1 MPQYGQ
7 EFKGQ
12 LGMAKIV
19 IAGHLCLDVIPEI
32 REGISD
38 IGALLVP
45 GTLTEVGASV
55 VATGGTVSNTG
66 QSLHRLGEEV
76 VLVAKVGNDEF
87 GGTVRHLLQQ
97 AGEGLDEGL
106 IVDPASHTSYT
117 VVLSP
122 AGVDRAF
129 LHSPGA
135 NHSFYSDD
143 IDDAVL
149 EGARLFHFGYPPL
162 MRSIYENNGAELK
175 KIFDRMKGWGMLT
188 SLDMVCVDP
197 ASEAGQ
203 VHWPAYLENVLPS
216 TDIFLP
222 SLDEILF
229 MVDRKKYDELV
240 AKYGENIVQGVDAD
254 LVKKTAAKLIDLGVP
269 VVVIKL
275 GVHGLY
281 MQTAGSVPGQDTS
294 WSNVSRFEAT
304 FCTDVVGTTGA
315 GDSTIAG
322 FLASYLRGI
331 SPEEALAAAVG
342 TGSFC
347 TEALDAVSGIPHWN
361 ELQARINAGWK
372 RLPGKFTGPDMS
384 GTHQPRIEP
393 VETVEA

>member
-1 MPQYGQ
+1 
-7 EFKGQ
+7 
-12 LGMAKIV
+12 MAKIV

-32 REGISD
+32 PEGISD
-38 IGALLVP
+38 LGALLVP
-45 GTLTEVGASV
+45 GTLTEVGRCV

-66 QSLHRLGEEV
+66 LSLHRLGEEV
-76 VLVAKVGNDEF
+76 ALVAKVGNDEF

-97 AGEGLDEGL
+97 SGEGLDEGL
-106 IVDPASHTSYT
+106 IMDSTTHTSYT
-117 VVLSP
+117 VVINP
-122 AGVDRAF
+122 PGVDRAF

-135 NHSFYSDD
+135 NHCFYSDD

-175 KIFDRMKGWGMLT
+175 KVFDRMQGRGMLT

-203 VHWPAYLENVLPS
+203 VDWLAYLENILPS

-222 SLDEILF
+222 SIDEILY
-229 MVDRKKYDELV
+229 MVDRAKYDQLV
-240 AKYGENIVQGVDAD
+240 AEYGEDLVQGVDAE
-254 LVKKTAAKLIDLGVP
+254 LVKKTAAKLIDLGAS

-281 MQTAGSVPGQDTS
+281 MQTADSVPDQDAS

-322 FLASYLRGI
+322 FLASYLRGL
-331 SPEEALAAAVG
+331 SPEDALVAALGV
-342 TGSFC
+342 GSFC
-347 TEALDAVSGIPHWN
+347 TEALDAVSGIPHWS

-372 RLPGKFTGPDMS
+372 RLHGKFTRPAASEED
-384 GTHQPRIEP
+384 EP
-393 VETVEA
+393 QVKTAEVVDV

>member
-1 MPQYGQ
+1 
-7 EFKGQ
+7 
-12 LGMAKIV
+12 MAKIV
-19 IAGHLCLDVIPEI
+19 IAGHLCLDLIPEI
-32 REGISD
+32 PEGFSSL
-38 IGALLVP
+38 GAVLVP
-45 GTLTEVGASV
+45 GTLTEVGRSV

-76 VLVAKVGNDEF
+76 ALVAKVGNDEF

-106 IVDPASHTSYT
+106 IMDPMSHTSYT
-117 VVLSP
+117 VVINP
-122 AGVDRAF
+122 PGIDRAF

-143 IDDAVL
+143 IHDAVL
-149 EGARLFHFGYPPL
+149 EDARLFHFGYPPL

-175 KIFDRMKGWGMLT
+175 KIFDRMQGRGILT

-203 VHWPAYLENVLPS
+203 VDWLAYLENVLPS

-222 SLDEILF
+222 SIDEILF
-229 MVDRKKYDELV
+229 MVDRAKYDQLV
-240 AKYGENIVQGVDAD
+240 AEYGENLIQGVDAN
-254 LVKKTAAKLIDLGVP
+254 LVKKTASKLIDLGAS

-281 MQTAGSVPGQDTS
+281 MQTAESVPGQDDS

-322 FLASYLRGI
+322 FLASYLRGVT
-331 SPEEALAAAVG
+331 PEQALVYALGV
-342 TGSFC
+342 GSFC

-361 ELQARINAGWK
+361 ELQARLDAGWEH
-372 RLPGKFTGPDMS
+372 LHGKFTRPEASETD
-384 GTHQPRIEP
+384 EP
-393 VETVEA
+393 LPEKLKALGV